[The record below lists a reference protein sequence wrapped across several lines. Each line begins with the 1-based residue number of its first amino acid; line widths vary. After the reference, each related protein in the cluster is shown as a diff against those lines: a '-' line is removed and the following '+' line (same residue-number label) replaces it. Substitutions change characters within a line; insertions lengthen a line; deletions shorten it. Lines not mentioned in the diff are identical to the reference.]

1 MTNDW
6 IVANLNNPDF
16 SVSDFQNIADMSV
29 SNTQMLTKDEY
40 LKSDYIKNNDAFK
53 DSQGKFSQKA
63 FDKFYNQ
70 QLQTFQQFRTNNT
83 TDGLSYDVFDIRRT
97 PDSKIKQDKLTITKS
112 LNNPDKQ
119 KIGIEGVNVWSD
131 PELSK
136 SEIAQTQQIY
146 NYETGKF
153 EDYTPHDQALFN
165 GKTDFGLSWIKS
177 LFDDPLVLA
186 TYDSDGVDKYGNK
199 HYKGQYKL
207 NENGTYYYE
216 TLGDR
221 SPVGKEVLSSLD
233 NLTVEGTTLNK
244 YDFFDSD
251 DIEKSVTG
259 TVAKNV
265 TSLIP
270 IFIGG
275 PVGTAYSTLIIAKE
289 MAKSLPM
296 LYNMATA
303 LFGNEDAPA
312 WMNRVAAMGDKFT
325 SGSSQYAKENT
336 FAFENFGNLV
346 ADVALQWGQQKTVAN
361 AINKM
366 RGSQNLVEDAYKNAE
381 ALYLAKA
388 IQPEWMAQAGN
399 PAQWMDSAL
408 GKACIKKFVP
418 QAEKAM
424 VAQTALGRDASL
436 AYMAIISNS
445 DVYGDAIQHG
455 ATKQEAASIAL
466 GSTLGMFAVDKYAH
480 LGEIFFD
487 DATEDSVK
495 AARKAIKNELV
506 GEGNIR
512 DTLTKGIIN
521 NPEVEQNA
529 AKKYLSIINNSAS
542 KIKNLFNN
550 FNEDLK
556 YHTLGFFGKAAG
568 EGTEEVA
575 EELVTDTAKSIYEL
589 AGFLGANTSSK
600 DVGAWDNAL
609 ERYTMSFAGGAV
621 GGGIFYAKEALDNP
635 NMRANKH
642 DQEMAV
648 LIRNG
653 HAQEL
658 RNEVEKLR
666 KKGKLGS
673 TNLSGT
679 KYDSVKD
686 DAGNITS
693 RTWLTASNADD
704 TQNELIAKHI
714 NNKINAIEAIIN
726 NNELGLSDEQL
737 FNNMVL
743 QESRYQAYK
752 EIAPITNYYDE
763 FQSIFSEIADA
774 QTAYNK
780 ASNSVD
786 GTENGDPVP
795 TDNYLHGL
803 TPEQQKT
810 REENIQKYE
819 QRLQEARARKDEF
832 LSGKTSIDYIRK
844 LNFAI
849 DPSLYGQFVNANTEA
864 LWKSKFPNKE
874 KKDATPQEI
883 KEFNE
888 AVAAQQRFT
897 KKEQITQAWNRFKAI
912 ENTLKPQLHL
922 LSENASEY
930 KDAYTQFQTI
940 INDLNSLKLEGKNW
954 NDKLD
959 SETDDE
965 FKSRD
970 AKLKINDI
978 EETDDEF
985 IARRNK
991 RASQLNAYNLEQR
1004 KKYVDSIESLLQKI
1018 DYKLDPITQGQL
1030 LKAIPMRVKDV
1041 INITAAQNPAI
1052 SDKLKL
1058 LNFDL
1063 SNAEEV
1069 ENYVINDKIN
1079 KQLAL
1084 VQDAILELN
1093 SIANKEELDGF
1104 NSFNNFSEQEDT
1116 TWSLN
1121 DLFKEDTEGN
1131 NIGIDTYI
1139 QWLNE
1144 RMSEYPNDISEA
1156 TRDKYLNEIKEQLTN
1171 FVNNFTGDLTK
1182 VGDMNI
1188 WDAIVGNN
1196 LRNALLQD
1204 IDSSVEVIAYKQALA
1219 NISNDPLFK
1228 LQNDLKTK
1236 IKNPFFD
1243 LVASL
1248 ADKVFDGKKL
1258 GDIKKLLDILNNKWL
1273 TIDSIEDLTLDEE
1286 QLKVL
1291 HTVRDSL
1298 QLIDTYLYAMAAESQ
1313 SGIGHNKMINEFA
1326 EKHKDLI
1333 LDFEALPELDMNY
1346 LSLYINSSKDIAHA
1360 INTWIDINNTN
1371 AVNKK
1376 RQFIKTDEAFTKS
1389 YVEFWNKFNKQIT
1402 INGQRYNLL
1411 EGVQPNENQAISLYN
1426 YERAFNTNLNK
1437 IIKDTGLSIKEI
1449 LDATGL
1455 LDNILKYDTLSD
1467 QSMTRLSP
1475 NMKYNDLTS
1484 YDKLVYLATIA
1495 SLNSAEFYSFI
1506 KKKVGSN
1513 QNIAPITTQEYA
1525 SRISIASMNKLFKDI
1540 IGYAYDKGGHSMPNV
1555 KNTVII
1561 NGDAGTGKTSVVVSN
1576 IVDFY
1581 NSNVMCVGPTDQQAI
1596 NLKMSLNRGTTTTIE
1611 ALMHKL
1617 LGDDFTKVKEALNTK
1632 SNENDTKLITD
1643 NTYFSIQ
1650 NQHGDIQVILNKD
1663 AFKFNKLDEDL
1674 IIIDEATHLSALYA
1688 QILDLYAQQNN
1699 KHIILMGDQKQR
1711 GYTNQN
1717 NFTTNIGEND
1727 FFAVR
1732 TPELNVS
1739 LRDNNIQKQNN
1750 LAQVISLLGPMLD
1763 NFKSKSTNELKAYWK
1778 SILPLIQKIQ
1788 FKCYDKDS
1796 LAGDF
1801 IVNTLSDSIINK
1813 LKGSTDIGFIGD
1825 TSSAAYQQLVKAGI
1839 TPKVRSIAEMQGSEF
1854 DYVIID
1860 QKLRLEEGAGA
1871 LFFMQDLYTLMSRG
1885 KTASIFID
1893 NGLSKII
1900 KAPVNDEYTA
1910 KAPSLTDKINGKS
1923 AIDALKEAKLALLN
1937 QLDLTFT
1944 ESTVKPTSQEDT
1956 GESST
1961 EDTLNPMDFHNP
1973 DERKLSTE
1981 EATRDEKVTTS
1992 ESVKEN
1998 EDVMSGT
2005 VSDSFELQ
2013 CYGAQTFLSVETEK
2027 AERIK
2032 NGHKYK
2038 QDLWKIAHGKERRNL
2053 QALSDQDELFWY
2065 NEKIEAQKL
2074 LKQVRDMLLY
2084 GYNIDDVDPYNN
2096 SSNIIPQAIRNKFSK
2111 HWSEGVYKIEI
2122 REANDVLPIGSDLKN
2137 IGLKY
2142 EGKSYIVSLI
2152 YEVSDNDDNICKFD
2166 IAGLNDPETLSKSLS
2181 TIKDNLEAKIA
2192 KDPSRQAEYQKRIDN
2207 LNNDSSEYDNLFKG
2221 WINEYNKK
2229 GKFEQEVPNEL
2240 LIRYKT
2246 TVLKKATHKLRLG
2259 GYVDPATGKT
2269 NVNSLKSKYS
2279 NMVFSPVYT
2288 FAAKDALNLGI
2299 DLSVKGKAVVFV
2311 SDDTLLDPS
2320 NLIYYYISQKSNL
2333 NDNTPK
2339 VRMLVLDNY
2348 GMSFSQ
2354 LYDTSFLEK
2363 FTNDTKQLPF
2373 RANYHGISMYVSLW
2387 NWRAALMQFQEAYN
2401 KWKDTNNYT
2410 DDKINA
2416 ILEASL
2422 KQYKG
2427 EDIADYLT
2435 KHSITQEDLDKLNNF
2450 NNVICKDI
2458 PIFRL
2463 GQSEDSN
2470 DFYVRQFNVN
2480 TPTYRG
2486 KTKVNLLAINPTK
2499 ANKFAKILDEIFFA
2513 IEPSHNPTSIGVQLM
2528 HPRQR
2533 KADGT
2538 YTDPVPFDKKELI
2551 DIDNAEHQRSLS
2563 GLFAGKSLAIE
2574 DKNGNEMLYK
2584 EGQAWS
2590 AIPKL
2595 LFRFANKVT
2604 YAQANYKDID
2614 INGSGGKVSFKLNKD
2629 TPTERRIQLDFS
2641 TLFNDNIIS
2650 TDPSDKIVWQLFNL
2664 AFHGTVEDVHSSSS
2678 QKLTDARFTK
2688 GFFINPDISYNVDKS
2703 KDIGINYNGETYFY
2717 PIATNEGLFT
2727 SNNVIQSTSIGIK
2740 LHDLINGVKPSTPTS
2755 APINP
2760 VESKV
2765 EYPNRDILK
2774 DVIGLGYDED
2784 DLQQQVETG
2793 NTIINSGLINLAT
2806 TGRLKLDTILKYE
2819 YVSDDADINI
2829 ATLQDIIKQETG
2841 TDNYDQITVVNE
2853 DGKSTIKIDIN
2864 GESYKLE
2871 GSNLTKFSVS
2881 QSNDELMNIKNAVD
2895 AVEKIVSNEDNSEKF
2910 EDAVY
2915 LDIPE
2920 NMTLEV
2926 LLQNYVE
2933 AVKEALN
2940 KSTEEEI
2947 LKALKFTEGD
2957 DEQVLECYRLISDKI
2972 QDIDMDV
2979 YNKLFKC

>member
-621 GGGIFYAKEALDNP
+621 GGGVFYAKEALDNP

-991 RASQLNAYNLEQR
+991 RVSQLIAYNLEQR
-1004 KKYVDSIESLLQKI
+1004 KKYVDSIEDLLQKI

-1041 INITAAQNPAI
+1041 INITASQNPDIA
-1052 SDKLKL
+1052 DKLKM

-1063 SNAEEV
+1063 SNAEDV
-1069 ENYVINDKIN
+1069 ENYLVNDKVN
-1079 KQLAL
+1079 RQLAP
-1084 VQDAILELN
+1084 VQDAIQELN
-1093 SIANKEELDGF
+1093 RLADGDG
-1104 NSFNNFSEQEDT
+1104 NVDMPINMSYDPDSLNFT
-1116 TWSLN
+1116 VN
-1121 DLFKEDTEGN
+1121 DLFETDAEGN
-1131 NIGIDTYI
+1131 NIGID
-1139 QWLNE
+1139 
-1144 RMSEYPNDISEA
+1144 
-1156 TRDKYLNEIKEQLTN
+1156 N
-1171 FVNNFTGDLTK
+1171 FVNSAKQSGYDETKEREEYIDKIAKQLHVFVDNFSGNLTNIGNE
-1182 VGDMNI
+1182 VI
-1188 WDAIVGNN
+1188 WDVILGNY
-1196 LRNALLQD
+1196 LRDQLKNDANN
-1204 IDSSVEVIAYKQALA
+1204 SVEINTFKSVVAD
-1219 NISNDPLFK
+1219 ISNDPLFK
-1228 LQNDLKTK
+1228 LQNDLKVK

-1248 ADKVFDGKKL
+1248 TDKVFDGKKM
-1258 GDIKKLLDILNNKWL
+1258 GDIKKLLDTLNNKWL
-1273 TIDSIEDLTLDEE
+1273 TLDSTEDLTLDEE
-1286 QLKVL
+1286 QLKIL

-1333 LDFEALPELDMNY
+1333 PDFEALPVLDMDY
-1346 LSLYINSSKDIAHA
+1346 LSLYINSSKDIAQS
-1360 INTWIDINNTN
+1360 INTWIDINNN
-1371 AVNKK
+1371 NVVNKK

-1402 INGQRYNLL
+1402 INGKSYNLL
-1411 EGVQPNENQAISLYN
+1411 EGVQPSENQAISLYN
-1426 YERAFNTNLNK
+1426 YEKTFNVNLNK
-1437 IIKDTGLSIKEI
+1437 IIKDTGLTIKEI
-1449 LDATGL
+1449 LDSTGL
-1455 LDNILKYDTLSD
+1455 LDNIVKYSTLSD

-1475 NMKYNDLTS
+1475 NMRYNELTS
-1484 YDKLVYLATIA
+1484 YDKLVYFATIA

-1506 KKKVGSN
+1506 KKKIGSN
-1513 QNIAPITTQEYA
+1513 KDIAPITTQEYA
-1525 SRISIASMNKLFKDI
+1525 SRIGIASMNQVFKDI
-1540 IGYAYDKGGHSMPNV
+1540 IDYAYTKSGNSKPSV

-1561 NGDAGTGKTSVVVSN
+1561 SGDAGTGKTSVVVTN

-1581 NSNVMCVGPTDQQAI
+1581 NSNVICVGPTDQQAT
-1596 NLKMSLNRGTTTTIE
+1596 NLKLSLNRGATSTIE
-1611 ALMHKL
+1611 ALMRKL
-1617 LGDDFTKVKEALNTK
+1617 LGDDFTKIKDALNTK
-1632 SNENDTKLITD
+1632 TKENSNILEKPNE
-1643 NTYFSIQ
+1643 YFTIQ
-1650 NQHGDIQVILNKD
+1650 NQDGDYQVILNKD
-1663 AFKFNKLDEDL
+1663 KIKFNDLDEDL
-1674 IIIDEATHLSALYA
+1674 IVIDEATHLPALYA
-1688 QILDLYAQQNN
+1688 QILDLYAQQKN

-1711 GYTNQN
+1711 SYTNQN
-1717 NFTTNIGEND
+1717 NFTTNIGENSI
-1727 FFAVR
+1727 FSIR

-1739 LRDNNIQKQNN
+1739 LRDNNIQKQSN
-1750 LAQVISLLGPMLD
+1750 LSQVISLLGAMLD
-1763 NFKSKSTNELKAYWK
+1763 NYKTKSVDALKPYWK
-1778 SILPLIQKIQ
+1778 SVIPLIQKIR
-1788 FKCYDKDS
+1788 FRCYDKES

-1801 IVNTLSDSIINK
+1801 IVDTLSDSMLDK
-1813 LKGSTDIGFIGD
+1813 LKLSNDIGFIGD
-1825 TSSAAYQQLVKAGI
+1825 TSSAAYQQLIKAGI
-1839 TPKVRSIAEMQGSEF
+1839 TPKVMSIAEMQGSEF
-1854 DYVIID
+1854 DYVIVD
-1860 QKLRLEEGAGA
+1860 QNLKLYENVGA
-1871 LFFMQDLYTLMSRG
+1871 LYFMRDLYTLMSRG

-1900 KAPVNDEYTA
+1900 QTPVQDEYTA
-1910 KAPSLTDKINGKS
+1910 KAPSLTDKANGQS

-2096 SSNIIPQAIRNKFSK
+2096 SSNIIPQVIRNKFSK

-2207 LNNDSSEYDNLFKG
+2207 LNNDSLEYDNLFKG

-2320 NLIYYYISQKSNL
+2320 NLIYYYISQKSNP

-2354 LYDTSFLEK
+2354 LYDISFLEK

-2538 YTDPVPFDKKELI
+2538 YTDPVPFNKKELI

-2604 YAQANYKDID
+2604 YAQTNYKDID

-2641 TLFNDNIIS
+2641 TLFNDNIIAA
-2650 TDPSDKIVWQLFNL
+2650 DPSDKIVWQLFNL

-2765 EYPNRDILK
+2765 EYPNRNILK

-2829 ATLQDIIKQETG
+2829 VTLQDIIKQETG
-2841 TDNYDQITVVNE
+2841 ADNYDQITVVNE

-2871 GSNLTKFSVS
+2871 GAKLVKFIDKDDNVPKIKESIGNLIDIIT
-2881 QSNDELMNIKNAVD
+2881 NHNNELMQDYDQSEEIIDECLRALSSTKDLTGMIQIQQNLDQIKEVYSDIA
-2895 AVEKIVSNEDNSEKF
+2895 AWLQEED
-2910 EDAVY
+2910 
-2915 LDIPE
+2915 E
-2920 NMTLEV
+2920 NM
-2926 LLQNYVE
+2926 
-2933 AVKEALN
+2933 
-2940 KSTEEEI
+2940 
-2947 LKALKFTEGD
+2947 
-2957 DEQVLECYRLISDKI
+2957 
-2972 QDIDMDV
+2972 
-2979 YNKLFKC
+2979 YNKLFTC

>member
-63 FDKFYNQ
+63 FAEFYNQ

-97 PDSKIKQDKLTITKS
+97 PDSKIKQDNLTITKS

-153 EDYTPHDQALFN
+153 EDYTPHNQALFN

-221 SPVGKEVLSSLD
+221 SPVGKQVLSSLD

-251 DIEKSVTG
+251 DIEKSVAG
-259 TVAKNV
+259 TIAKNV

-270 IFIGG
+270 IFISG

-296 LYNMATA
+296 LYSIATA

-312 WMNRVAAMGDKFT
+312 WVNRVAAMGDKFT

-424 VAQTALGRDASL
+424 VAQTTLGRDASL

-487 DATEDSVK
+487 DATENSVK

-506 GEGNIR
+506 GKGNIR
-512 DTLTKGIIN
+512 DILTKGIIN
-521 NPEVEQNA
+521 NPEVEQNV

-556 YHTLGFFGKAAG
+556 YHTLGFFGKAVG

-609 ERYTMSFAGGAV
+609 ERYTMSFAGGTL
-621 GGGIFYAKEALDNP
+621 GGGIFYARAALDNP

-786 GTENGDPVP
+786 GTENGDSVP

-849 DPSLYGQFVNANTEA
+849 DPSLYGQFVNVDTEA
-864 LWKSKFPNKE
+864 LWKSEFPNKE

-930 KDAYTQFQTI
+930 KDTYTQFQTI

-1063 SNAEEV
+1063 SNAKEV

-1144 RMSEYPNDISEA
+1144 RMSEYPDDISEA

-1196 LRNALLQD
+1196 LQNALLQD

-1360 INTWIDINNTN
+1360 INTWININNTN

-1411 EGVQPNENQAISLYN
+1411 EGVQPNENQAINLYN

-1475 NMKYNDLTS
+1475 NMKYNNLTS

-1674 IIIDEATHLSALYA
+1674 IIIDEATHLPALYA

-1973 DERKLSTE
+1973 DERKPSTE
-1981 EATRDEKVTTS
+1981 EAVIDEKVITS

-2013 CYGAQTFLSVETEK
+2013 CYGAQAFLSVETEK
-2027 AERIK
+2027 AERTK
-2032 NGHKYK
+2032 DGHKYK
-2038 QDLWKIAHGKERRNL
+2038 QNLWKIPHGKERRNL
-2053 QALSDQDELFWY
+2053 QALIDQDELFWY

-2084 GYNIDDVDPYNN
+2084 GYNIDDIDSYTNA
-2096 SSNIIPQAIRNKFSK
+2096 NIIPQAIRNKFSK

-2142 EGKSYIVSLI
+2142 EGKQYIVSLI

-2166 IAGLNDPETLSKSLS
+2166 IAGLNDPETLLTSLS
-2181 TIKDNLEAKIA
+2181 TIKDNLEAKMA

-2207 LNNDSSEYDNLFKG
+2207 LNNDALEYDNLFKG

-2229 GKFEQEVPNEL
+2229 GKFEQEVSNEL

-2311 SDDTLLDPS
+2311 SDDTLLDPA
-2320 NLIYYYISQKSNL
+2320 NLIYHYISQKTNP

-2363 FTNDTKQLPF
+2363 FTNNTKQLPF

-2387 NWRAALMQFQEAYN
+2387 NWRAALMQFQEAHN
-2401 KWKDTNNYT
+2401 KWKDANNYT

-2538 YTDPVPFDKKELI
+2538 YTDPVPFNKKELI

-2604 YAQANYKDID
+2604 YAQTNYKDID

-2641 TLFNDNIIS
+2641 TLFNDNIIAA
-2650 TDPSDKIVWQLFNL
+2650 DPSDKIVWQLFNL

-2740 LHDLINGVKPSTPTS
+2740 LHDLINGAKPSTPTS

-2765 EYPNRDILK
+2765 EYPNRDTLK

-2793 NTIINSGLINLAT
+2793 NTIINGGLINLAT

-2829 ATLQDIIKQETG
+2829 VTLQDIIKQETG
-2841 TDNYDQITVVNE
+2841 ADNYDQITVVNE

-2871 GSNLTKFSVS
+2871 GAKLVKFIDKDDNVPKIKESIGNLIDIIT
-2881 QSNDELMNIKNAVD
+2881 NHNNELMQDYDQSKEIIDECLRALSSTKDLTDMIQIQQNLDQIKEVYSDIA
-2895 AVEKIVSNEDNSEKF
+2895 AWLQEED
-2910 EDAVY
+2910 
-2915 LDIPE
+2915 E
-2920 NMTLEV
+2920 NM
-2926 LLQNYVE
+2926 
-2933 AVKEALN
+2933 
-2940 KSTEEEI
+2940 
-2947 LKALKFTEGD
+2947 
-2957 DEQVLECYRLISDKI
+2957 
-2972 QDIDMDV
+2972 
-2979 YNKLFKC
+2979 YNKLFTC

>member
-621 GGGIFYAKEALDNP
+621 GGGVFYAKEALDNP

-1144 RMSEYPNDISEA
+1144 RMSEYPDDISEA

-1674 IIIDEATHLSALYA
+1674 IIIDEATHLPALYA

-2207 LNNDSSEYDNLFKG
+2207 LNNDSLEYDNLFKG

-2320 NLIYYYISQKSNL
+2320 NLIYYYISQKSNP

-2641 TLFNDNIIS
+2641 TLFNDNIIA

-2774 DVIGLGYDED
+2774 DVVGLGYDED

-2793 NTIINSGLINLAT
+2793 NTIINGGLINLAT

-2829 ATLQDIIKQETG
+2829 VTLQDIIKQETG
-2841 TDNYDQITVVNE
+2841 ADNYDQITVVNE

-2871 GSNLTKFSVS
+2871 GAKLVKFIDKDDNVPKIKESIGNLIDIIT
-2881 QSNDELMNIKNAVD
+2881 NHNNELMQDYDQSKEIIDECLRALSSTKDLTDMIQIQQNLDQIKEVYSDIA
-2895 AVEKIVSNEDNSEKF
+2895 AWLQEED
-2910 EDAVY
+2910 
-2915 LDIPE
+2915 E
-2920 NMTLEV
+2920 NM
-2926 LLQNYVE
+2926 
-2933 AVKEALN
+2933 
-2940 KSTEEEI
+2940 
-2947 LKALKFTEGD
+2947 
-2957 DEQVLECYRLISDKI
+2957 
-2972 QDIDMDV
+2972 
-2979 YNKLFKC
+2979 YNKLFTC

>member
-621 GGGIFYAKEALDNP
+621 GGGVFYAKEALDNP

-849 DPSLYGQFVNANTEA
+849 DPSLYGQFVNVDTEA

-1093 SIANKEELDGF
+1093 SISNKEELDGF

-1144 RMSEYPNDISEA
+1144 RMSEYPDDISEA

-1525 SRISIASMNKLFKDI
+1525 SRISMASMNKLFKDI

-1674 IIIDEATHLSALYA
+1674 IIIDEATHLPALYA

-2320 NLIYYYISQKSNL
+2320 NLIYYYISQKSNP

-2401 KWKDTNNYT
+2401 KWKDTSNYT

-2774 DVIGLGYDED
+2774 DVVGLGYDED

-2793 NTIINSGLINLAT
+2793 NTIINGGLINLAT

-2829 ATLQDIIKQETG
+2829 VTLQDIIKQETG
-2841 TDNYDQITVVNE
+2841 ADNYDQITVVNE

-2871 GSNLTKFSVS
+2871 GAKLVKFIDKDDNVPKIKESIGNLIDIIT
-2881 QSNDELMNIKNAVD
+2881 NHNNELMQDYDQSEEIIDECLRALSSTKDLTDMIQIQQNLDQIKEVYSDIA
-2895 AVEKIVSNEDNSEKF
+2895 AWLQEED
-2910 EDAVY
+2910 
-2915 LDIPE
+2915 E
-2920 NMTLEV
+2920 NM
-2926 LLQNYVE
+2926 
-2933 AVKEALN
+2933 
-2940 KSTEEEI
+2940 
-2947 LKALKFTEGD
+2947 
-2957 DEQVLECYRLISDKI
+2957 
-2972 QDIDMDV
+2972 
-2979 YNKLFKC
+2979 YNKLFTC

>member
-621 GGGIFYAKEALDNP
+621 GGGVFYAKEALDNP

-970 AKLKINDI
+970 NKLKINDI

-1144 RMSEYPNDISEA
+1144 RMSEYPDDISEA

-1484 YDKLVYLATIA
+1484 YDKLIYLATIA

-1674 IIIDEATHLSALYA
+1674 IIIDEATHLPALYA

-1900 KAPVNDEYTA
+1900 QTPVQDEYTA
-1910 KAPSLTDKINGKS
+1910 KAPSLTDKANGQS

-2207 LNNDSSEYDNLFKG
+2207 LNNDSLEYDNLFKG

-2320 NLIYYYISQKSNL
+2320 NLIYYYISQKSNP

-2339 VRMLVLDNY
+2339 VRMLVLNNY

-2401 KWKDTNNYT
+2401 KWKDTSNYT

-2513 IEPSHNPTSIGVQLM
+2513 IEPSHNSTSIGVQLM

-2604 YAQANYKDID
+2604 YAQTNYKDID

-2641 TLFNDNIIS
+2641 TLFNDNIIAA
-2650 TDPSDKIVWQLFNL
+2650 DPSDKIVWQLFNL
-2664 AFHGTVEDVHSSSS
+2664 AFHGTVEDVHSSS

-2765 EYPNRDILK
+2765 EYPNRNILK

-2829 ATLQDIIKQETG
+2829 VTLQDIIKQETG

-2910 EDAVY
+2910 EDVVY

-2920 NMTLEV
+2920 KMTLEV

>member
-621 GGGIFYAKEALDNP
+621 GGGVFYAKEALDNP

-849 DPSLYGQFVNANTEA
+849 DPSLYGQFVNVDTEA

-1093 SIANKEELDGF
+1093 SISNKEELDGF

-1144 RMSEYPNDISEA
+1144 RMSEYPDDISEA

-1674 IIIDEATHLSALYA
+1674 IIIDEATHLPALYA

-2096 SSNIIPQAIRNKFSK
+2096 SSNIIPQVIRNKFSK

-2207 LNNDSSEYDNLFKG
+2207 LNNDSLGYDNLFKG

-2269 NVNSLKSKYS
+2269 NVNNLKSKYS

-2320 NLIYYYISQKSNL
+2320 NLIYYYISQKSNP

-2604 YAQANYKDID
+2604 YAQTNYKDID

-2641 TLFNDNIIS
+2641 TLFNDNIIAA
-2650 TDPSDKIVWQLFNL
+2650 DPSDKIVWQLFNL

-2765 EYPNRDILK
+2765 EYPNRNILK

-2829 ATLQDIIKQETG
+2829 VTLQDIIKQETG

-2910 EDAVY
+2910 EDVVY

-2920 NMTLEV
+2920 KMTLEV

>member
-112 LNNPDKQ
+112 LNNPDRQ

-153 EDYTPHDQALFN
+153 EDYTPHNQALFN

-621 GGGIFYAKEALDNP
+621 GGGVFYAKEALDNP

-940 INDLNSLKLEGKNW
+940 INDLKSLKLEGKNW

-1144 RMSEYPNDISEA
+1144 RMSEYPDDISEA

-1674 IIIDEATHLSALYA
+1674 IIIDEATHLPALYA

-1973 DERKLSTE
+1973 DERNLSTE

-2181 TIKDNLEAKIA
+2181 IIKDNLEAKIA

-2207 LNNDSSEYDNLFKG
+2207 LNNDSLEYDNLFKG

-2320 NLIYYYISQKSNL
+2320 NLIYYYISQKSNP

-2538 YTDPVPFDKKELI
+2538 YTDPVPFNKKELI

-2604 YAQANYKDID
+2604 YAQTNYKDID

-2641 TLFNDNIIS
+2641 TLFNDNIIAA
-2650 TDPSDKIVWQLFNL
+2650 DPSDKIVWQLFNL

-2829 ATLQDIIKQETG
+2829 TTLQDIIKQETG

-2871 GSNLTKFSVS
+2871 GAKLVKFIDKDDNVPKIKESIGNLIDIIT
-2881 QSNDELMNIKNAVD
+2881 NHNNELMQDYDQSEEIIDECLRALSSTKDLTDMIQIQQNLDQIKEVYSDIA
-2895 AVEKIVSNEDNSEKF
+2895 AWLQEED
-2910 EDAVY
+2910 
-2915 LDIPE
+2915 E
-2920 NMTLEV
+2920 NM
-2926 LLQNYVE
+2926 
-2933 AVKEALN
+2933 
-2940 KSTEEEI
+2940 
-2947 LKALKFTEGD
+2947 
-2957 DEQVLECYRLISDKI
+2957 
-2972 QDIDMDV
+2972 
-2979 YNKLFKC
+2979 YNKLFTC

>member
-346 ADVALQWGQQKTVAN
+346 ADVALQWGQQKTIAN

-621 GGGIFYAKEALDNP
+621 GGGVFYAKEALDNP

-970 AKLKINDI
+970 NKLKINDI

-1144 RMSEYPNDISEA
+1144 RMSEYPDDISEA

-1525 SRISIASMNKLFKDI
+1525 SRISMASMNKLFKDI

-1674 IIIDEATHLSALYA
+1674 IIIDEATHLPALYA

-2207 LNNDSSEYDNLFKG
+2207 LNNDSLEYDNLFKG

-2320 NLIYYYISQKSNL
+2320 NLIYYYISQKSNP

-2401 KWKDTNNYT
+2401 KWKDTSNYT

-2793 NTIINSGLINLAT
+2793 NTIINGGLINLAT

-2829 ATLQDIIKQETG
+2829 VTLQDIIKQETG
-2841 TDNYDQITVVNE
+2841 ADNYDQITVVNE

-2871 GSNLTKFSVS
+2871 GAKLVKFIDKDDNVPKIKESIGNLIDIIT
-2881 QSNDELMNIKNAVD
+2881 NHNNELMQDYDQSEEIIDECLRALSSTKDLTDMIQIQQNLDQIKEVYSDIA
-2895 AVEKIVSNEDNSEKF
+2895 AWLQEED
-2910 EDAVY
+2910 
-2915 LDIPE
+2915 E
-2920 NMTLEV
+2920 NM
-2926 LLQNYVE
+2926 
-2933 AVKEALN
+2933 
-2940 KSTEEEI
+2940 
-2947 LKALKFTEGD
+2947 
-2957 DEQVLECYRLISDKI
+2957 
-2972 QDIDMDV
+2972 
-2979 YNKLFKC
+2979 YNKLFTC

>member
-29 SNTQMLTKDEY
+29 SNTQMLSKDEY

-97 PDSKIKQDKLTITKS
+97 PNSKIKQDNLTITKS
-112 LNNPDKQ
+112 LNNPDRQ

-177 LFDDPLVLA
+177 LFSDPLVLA
-186 TYDSDGVDKYGNK
+186 TYDSDGVDKYGRK
-199 HYKGQYKL
+199 YYKGQYKL
-207 NENGTYYYE
+207 NDNGTYYYE
-216 TLGDR
+216 TLGGR

-259 TVAKNV
+259 TIAKNV

-275 PVGTAYSTLIIAKE
+275 PIGTAYSTLIVAKE

-303 LFGNEDAPA
+303 LFDTDDAPA
-312 WMNRVAAMGDKFT
+312 WMNSIAAMGDKFT

-388 IQPEWMAQAGN
+388 MQPEWMAQAGN
-399 PAQWMDSAL
+399 PVQWMDSAL

-445 DVYGDAIQHG
+445 DVYNDAIQHG
-455 ATKQEAASIAL
+455 ATRQEAAAVAF

-480 LGEIFFD
+480 LGEVFFD

-529 AKKYLSIINNSAS
+529 AKRYLSIINNSAN
-542 KIKNLFNN
+542 KVRNLFNN

-575 EELVTDTAKSIYEL
+575 EELITDTAKSIYEL

-600 DVGAWDNAL
+600 DIGAWDNAF

-621 GGGIFYAKEALDNP
+621 GGGVFYAKEALDNP

-679 KYDSVKD
+679 KYDSVTD

-693 RTWLTASNADD
+693 RTWLTANNAED

-819 QRLQEARARKDEF
+819 QRLQEARTKKDEF
-832 LSGKTSIDYIRK
+832 LSGKTSLDYIRK

-849 DPSLYGQFVNANTEA
+849 DPSLYGQFVNVDTDA
-864 LWKSKFPNKE
+864 LWRSKFPNKD

-883 KEFNE
+883 REFNE
-888 AVAAQQRFT
+888 AIAAQQKFT

-922 LSENASEY
+922 LSENAGEY

-940 INDLNSLKLEGKNW
+940 INDLNNLKLEGKNW

-970 AKLKINDI
+970 AKLVINNI

-985 IARRNK
+985 INRRNK
-991 RASQLNAYNLEQR
+991 RASQLIAYNLEQR

-1052 SDKLKL
+1052 SDKLKM

-1063 SNAEEV
+1063 SNAEDV
-1069 ENYVINDKIN
+1069 ENYLINDKVN
-1079 KQLAL
+1079 RQLAP
-1084 VQDAILELN
+1084 VQDAIQELN
-1093 SIANKEELDGF
+1093 NLAENGLGNMSIKQSYDFDNLNFKVNELF
-1104 NSFNNFSEQEDT
+1104 ET
-1116 TWSLN
+1116 
-1121 DLFKEDTEGN
+1121 DTEGN
-1131 NIGIDTYI
+1131 NIGIDAFIDYAKNQSSYNGTDEENEYI
-1139 QWLNE
+1139 
-1144 RMSEYPNDISEA
+1144 
-1156 TRDKYLNEIKEQLTN
+1156 DKIADQLRT
-1171 FVNNFTGDLTK
+1171 FVNNFSGDLTK
-1182 VGDMNI
+1182 IGNEGI
-1188 WDAIVGNN
+1188 WDVIFGSY
-1196 LRNALLQD
+1196 LKDQLLD
-1204 IDSSVEVIAYKQALA
+1204 DATNSVEVNTFKTALA
-1219 NISNDPLFK
+1219 DISNDPLFK

-1248 ADKVFDGKKL
+1248 ADKVFDGKKM
-1258 GDIKKLLDILNNKWL
+1258 GDIKKLLDTLNNKWL

-1291 HTVRDSL
+1291 HTVRDAL

-1333 LDFEALPELDMNY
+1333 PDFEALPELDMNY

-1360 INTWIDINNTN
+1360 INTWIDINNN
-1371 AVNKK
+1371 NVVNKK

-1402 INGQRYNLL
+1402 INGQSYNLL
-1411 EGVQPNENQAISLYN
+1411 EGAQPNENQAISLYN
-1426 YERAFNTNLNK
+1426 YEKAFNNNLNK

-1455 LDNILKYDTLSD
+1455 LDNILKYNTLSD

-1475 NMKYNDLTS
+1475 NMKYNELTS

-1506 KKKVGSN
+1506 KKKIGSN
-1513 QNIAPITTQEYA
+1513 KDIAPITTQEYA
-1525 SRISIASMNKLFKDI
+1525 SRIGIASMNQIFKDI
-1540 IGYAYDKGGHSMPNV
+1540 IDYAYTKSGNSKPNV
-1555 KNTVII
+1555 KNTVVIS
-1561 NGDAGTGKTSVVVSN
+1561 GDAGTGKTSVVVTN

-1581 NSNVMCVGPTDQQAI
+1581 DSNVICVGPTDQQAI
-1596 NLKMSLNRGTTTTIE
+1596 NLKMSLNRGTTSTIE

-1617 LGDDFTKVKEALNTK
+1617 LGDDFTKIKDALNTK
-1632 SNENDTKLITD
+1632 TKENSNELEKPNE
-1643 NTYFSIQ
+1643 YFSIQ
-1650 NQHGDIQVILNKD
+1650 NQDGNYQVILSKD
-1663 AFKFNKLDEDL
+1663 KIKFNDLDEDL
-1674 IIIDEATHLSALYA
+1674 IIIDEATHLPALYA
-1688 QILDLYAQQNN
+1688 QILDLYAQQKN
-1699 KHIILMGDQKQR
+1699 KHVILMGDQKQR
-1711 GYTNQN
+1711 SYTNQN
-1717 NFTTNIGEND
+1717 NFTTNIGENSI
-1727 FFAVR
+1727 FSIR

-1739 LRDNNIQKQNN
+1739 LRDNNIQKQSN
-1750 LAQVISLLGPMLD
+1750 LSQVITLLGVMLD
-1763 NFKSKSTNELKAYWK
+1763 NYKTKSVDELKSYWK
-1778 SILPLIQKIQ
+1778 SVVPLIQKIR
-1788 FKCYDKDS
+1788 FRCYDKES

-1801 IVNTLSDSIINK
+1801 IVNTLSDSMLTK
-1813 LKGSTDIGFIGD
+1813 LKTSTNIGFIGD
-1825 TSSAAYQQLVKAGI
+1825 TSSAAYQQLTKAGI
-1839 TPKVRSIAEMQGSEF
+1839 TPKVMSIAEMQGSEF
-1854 DYVIID
+1854 DYVVVD
-1860 QKLRLEEGAGA
+1860 QTLKLYENVGA
-1871 LFFMQDLYTLMSRG
+1871 LHFMRDLYTLMSRG

-1900 KAPVNDEYTA
+1900 QTSIEDEYTA
-1910 KAPSLTDKINGKS
+1910 KAPSLTDKANGQS
-1923 AIDALKEAKLALLN
+1923 AIDALKEAKLALLD

-1944 ESTVKPTSQEDT
+1944 ESTVKSTSQGTT

-1973 DERKLSTE
+1973 DEYKPSTE
-1981 EATRDEKVTTS
+1981 EAIRDEKVITS

-2005 VSDSFELQ
+2005 VSDAFELQ

-2027 AERIK
+2027 AERTK
-2032 NGHKYK
+2032 DGHKYK
-2038 QDLWKIAHGKERRNL
+2038 QDLWKISHGTERRNL
-2053 QALSDQDELFWY
+2053 QALIDQDELFWY

-2074 LKQVRDMLLY
+2074 LKQVKDMLLY
-2084 GYNIDDVDPYNN
+2084 GYNIDDVDPYTNA
-2096 SSNIIPQAIRNKFSK
+2096 NIIPQAIRNKFSK
-2111 HWSEGVYKIEI
+2111 HWAEGKYKIEI

-2142 EGKSYIVSLI
+2142 DGKQYIVSLI
-2152 YEVSDNDDNICKFD
+2152 YEVQDNDGNTCKFD
-2166 IAGLNDPETLSKSLS
+2166 IAGLNDPNTLLTSLS

-2207 LNNDSSEYDNLFKG
+2207 LSNDALEYDNLFKG

-2288 FAAKDALNLGI
+2288 FAAKDAINLGI

-2320 NLIYYYISQKSNL
+2320 NLIYYYISQKSNP

-2363 FTNDTKQLPF
+2363 FTNDSKQLPF
-2373 RANYHGISMYVSLW
+2373 RANYHGIQMYVSLW

-2401 KWKDTNNYT
+2401 EWKDTNNYT
-2410 DDKINA
+2410 DEKVNA

-2422 KQYKG
+2422 KQYKE
-2427 EDIADYLT
+2427 EDITDYLSQ
-2435 KHSITQEDLDKLNNF
+2435 HSITQEYLDKLNNF
-2450 NNVICKDI
+2450 NDVICKDI
-2458 PIFRL
+2458 PTFRL
-2463 GQSEDSN
+2463 GQSEDAN

-2486 KTKVNLLAINPTK
+2486 ETKANLLVINPTK

-2513 IEPSHNPTSIGVQLM
+2513 IEPSLNTTSIGVQLM
-2528 HPRQR
+2528 HPRQK

-2538 YTDPVPFDKKELI
+2538 YTDPIPFDKKELI

-2574 DKNGNEMLYK
+2574 DKNGNELLYK

-2590 AIPKL
+2590 ALPKL

-2604 YAQANYKDID
+2604 YAQANYKNID
-2614 INGSGGKVSFKLNKD
+2614 INGSDGKVSFKINKD
-2629 TPTERRIQLDFS
+2629 TPNERRVQLDFS
-2641 TLFNDNIIS
+2641 TLFNSNII
-2650 TDPSDKIVWQLFNL
+2650 TADVSDKIIWQLFNL
-2664 AFHGTVEDVHSSSS
+2664 AFHGTMEDFSKKPL
-2678 QKLTDARFTK
+2678 QLTDARFKK
-2688 GFFINPDISYNVDKS
+2688 GFFINPDISYSVDKS

-2740 LHDLINGVKPSTPTS
+2740 LHDLINGTKPSTPTN
-2755 APINP
+2755 APISP
-2760 VESKV
+2760 TEPKI

-2774 DVIGLGYDED
+2774 DVIGASYDED
-2784 DLQQQVETG
+2784 DLQQSVKTG
-2793 NTIINSGLINLAT
+2793 NDVIRNGLVNLAT
-2806 TGRLKLDTILKYE
+2806 RGRLKLDTVLKYE
-2819 YVSDDADINI
+2819 YISDDADINI
-2829 ATLQDIIKQETG
+2829 ITLQDIIKQETG
-2841 TDNYDQITVVNE
+2841 ADNYDQITVVNE

-2864 GESYKLE
+2864 SESYKLE
-2871 GSNLTKFSVS
+2871 GDKLTNF
-2881 QSNDELMNIKNAVD
+2881 
-2895 AVEKIVSNEDNSEKF
+2895 VEKPNDSTKIKESINDLITIITNNKEMLVDDYEQSEKTILDCLASLAETAKLNDLNQIQQNLAQIHGDYSDITAWLQT
-2910 EDAVY
+2910 ED
-2915 LDIPE
+2915 E
-2920 NMTLEV
+2920 
-2926 LLQNYVE
+2926 
-2933 AVKEALN
+2933 
-2940 KSTEEEI
+2940 
-2947 LKALKFTEGD
+2947 
-2957 DEQVLECYRLISDKI
+2957 
-2972 QDIDMDV
+2972 DMF
-2979 YNKLFKC
+2979 NKLFTC

>member
-888 AVAAQQRFT
+888 AVTAQQRFT

-1144 RMSEYPNDISEA
+1144 RMSEYPDDISEA

-2320 NLIYYYISQKSNL
+2320 NLIYYYISQKSNP

-2793 NTIINSGLINLAT
+2793 NTIINGGLINLAT

-2829 ATLQDIIKQETG
+2829 VTLQDIIKQETG
-2841 TDNYDQITVVNE
+2841 ADNYDQITVVNE

-2871 GSNLTKFSVS
+2871 GAKLVKFIDKDDNVPKIKESIGNLIDIIT
-2881 QSNDELMNIKNAVD
+2881 NHNNELMQDYDQSEEIIDECLRALSSTKDLTDMIQIQQNLDQIKEVYSDIA
-2895 AVEKIVSNEDNSEKF
+2895 AWLQEED
-2910 EDAVY
+2910 
-2915 LDIPE
+2915 E
-2920 NMTLEV
+2920 NM
-2926 LLQNYVE
+2926 
-2933 AVKEALN
+2933 
-2940 KSTEEEI
+2940 
-2947 LKALKFTEGD
+2947 
-2957 DEQVLECYRLISDKI
+2957 
-2972 QDIDMDV
+2972 
-2979 YNKLFKC
+2979 YNKLFTC